1 MKDFKK
7 MVSEIVARA
16 GSVDCIYLT
25 GCGGSLVAGYA
36 ARYFVE
42 NTSRKIRVVYMT
54 SNELV
59 HCMPLGLD
67 KHAVVLASSHQ
78 GNTPETVEALRVAR
92 ERGATT
98 VGFTFAPGSPL
109 TRHADYVVEY
119 AFDKTGSGVD
129 ASAPT
134 SDLKASMILQV
145 AVEFVHQVEGYAH
158 YDAFCGA
165 WKQLDEIV
173 PQARLAVVAA
183 ADRFAAG
190 YCNDPVIYTMGSGTA
205 YGSAH
210 QQSICILMEMQWI
223 HSSAIHSGEYFHGPF
238 EITDDRTAFL
248 VLKSVG
254 RTRALDERA
263 IRFLQKHGKRFEIL
277 DSEKLG
283 LGALDPKV
291 AEYFNGILHTC
302 VLDVYNQ
309 KLAVAR
315 NHPLSERRYMWRE
328 EY

>member
-1 MKDFKK
+1 MKDFKE
-7 MVSEIVARA
+7 MVSEIIAKA
-16 GSVDCIYLT
+16 GRIDSIYLV

-36 ARYFVE
+36 AKCFVE
-42 NTSRKIRVVYMT
+42 NTATRLAVGYMT
-54 SNELV
+54 ANGFV
-59 HCMPLGLD
+59 HCLPSRLGRNS
-67 KHAVVLASSHQ
+67 VVLGSSHQ
-78 GNTPETVEALRVAR
+78 GNTAETVEALRVAR

-129 ASAPT
+129 AKAPA
-134 SDLKASMILQV
+134 SELKPSVILQT
-145 AVEFVHQVEGYAH
+145 AVEFVHQTEGYAH
-158 YDAFCGA
+158 YDAFVGA
-165 WKQLDEIV
+165 WKQFDEIV
-173 PQARLAVVAA
+173 PHARLSSVAP
-183 ADRFAAG
+183 ADRFAAAYSG
-190 YCNDPVIYTMGSGTA
+190 DSVIYTMGSGTS
-205 YGSAH
+205 YGAAH
-210 QQSICILMEMQWI
+210 QQSICIFMEMQWI

-277 DSEKLG
+277 DSETLG
-283 LGALDPKV
+283 LGALAPEV

-302 VLDVYNQ
+302 VLDVYNR
-309 KLAVAR
+309 KFADVR
-315 NHPLSERRYMWRE
+315 NHPLSQRRYMWKE